1 MILKSLL
8 YLRIL
13 ISSITI
19 DSRST
24 ISYIRKTLSE
34 LDDYMVSIDCNTTTI
49 NGFVQLQK
57 EKMIYYN
64 EGKEIDEDV
73 SMSWAENK

>member
-1 MILKSLL
+1 
-8 YLRIL
+8 
-13 ISSITI
+13 
-19 DSRST
+19 
-24 ISYIRKTLSE
+24 
-34 LDDYMVSIDCNTTTI
+34 MVSIDCNTTTI